1 MKIAPNVTCITMR
14 FLHLV
19 LFAVCVYALS
29 GSIGRYFDVKR
40 CWYWRYFTLVMV
52 SLNVSNG
59 VFHLMLVIVS
69 HLVSN
74 DVSNVACHV
83 IVVRNG
89 VCHLVLGT

>member
-69 HLVSN
+69 HLV
-74 DVSNVACHV
+74 
-83 IVVRNG
+83 RNG
-89 VCHLVLGT
+89 VCHLLLVMLPVTSWLLGMVCVI